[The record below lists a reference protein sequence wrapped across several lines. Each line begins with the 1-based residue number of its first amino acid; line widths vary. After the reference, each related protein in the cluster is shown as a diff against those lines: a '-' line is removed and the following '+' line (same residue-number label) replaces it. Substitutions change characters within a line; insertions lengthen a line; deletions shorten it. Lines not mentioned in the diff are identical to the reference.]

1 MSIKDI
7 ISKAFG
13 SKNAIAGLI
22 IVVFFALIALF
33 APILA
38 PSSGRDAYQM
48 PQGGYSIEPQ
58 APSAQHYFGTTEN
71 QYDLYYGIVWG
82 SRMAFKV
89 GITVVFF
96 ALLIGIIIGGA
107 AGFAGGWTDEI
118 LMRLTDI
125 IFAVPSMVLAM
136 VIAAMLGRDL
146 DNMMIALTV
155 VSWPSYARLVR
166 GGVLSVK
173 EREFVLA
180 ARALGASSL
189 RIFLKHIM
197 PNAIYPVVIM
207 ASLDIGYI
215 VLTAA
220 SLSFLGLGSPVGTAD
235 WGQLVALSR
244 NWILGGHGNPFAY
257 WYTIAV
263 PGGALL
269 LFVLAWNLLGDAFR
283 DILDT
288 SSRKA

>member
-1 MSIKDI
+1 MNIKDI
-7 ISKAFG
+7 ISKALG
-13 SKNAIAGLI
+13 SKNAVAGLI
-22 IVVFFALIALF
+22 IVVLFGLVALF

-58 APSAQHYFGTTEN
+58 APNAQHYFGTTEN

-180 ARALGASSL
+180 ARALGASPL
-189 RIFLKHIM
+189 RIFVKHIM

>member
-1 MSIKDI
+1 MTLKMLLNKILSN
-7 ISKAFG
+7 
-13 SKNAIAGLI
+13 KNAVAGLV
-22 IVVFFALIALF
+22 IVAFFALTALL

-38 PSSGRDAYQM
+38 PASGRDPYQM
-48 PQGGYSIEPQ
+48 PQAGYSIQPQ
-58 APSAQHYFGTTEN
+58 APSTQHYFGTTEN

-82 SRMAFKV
+82 GRMAFKV

-96 ALLIGIIIGGA
+96 ALLAGILIGGIA
-107 AGFAGGWTDEI
+107 AYGGGWIDEI
-118 LMRLTDI
+118 LMRFTDI

-146 DNMMIALTV
+146 ENMMIALTV

-166 GGVLSVK
+166 GAVLSIK

-180 ARALGASSL
+180 AKALGASRT
-189 RIFLKHIM
+189 RIFCRHII

-257 WYTIAV
+257 WYTIV
-263 PGGALL
+263 FPGGALL
-269 LFVLAWNLLGDAFR
+269 MFVLAWNLLGDAFR
-283 DILDT
+283 DILDAR
-288 SSRKA
+288 SSKS

>member
-58 APSAQHYFGTTEN
+58 APNAQHYFGTTEN

>member
-58 APSAQHYFGTTEN
+58 APNAQHYFGTTEN

-180 ARALGASSL
+180 VRSLGASSL

>member
-1 MSIKDI
+1 MTLKILFTKI
-7 ISKAFG
+7 LHN
-13 SKNAIAGLI
+13 KNALAGLI
-22 IVVFFALIALF
+22 IVAFFALTALF
-33 APILA
+33 APVLA
-38 PSSGRDAYQM
+38 PSSGRDPYQM
-48 PQGGYSIEPQ
+48 PQAGYSIQPQ
-58 APSAQHYFGTTEN
+58 APTAQHYFGTTEN

-82 SRMAFKV
+82 GRMAFKV

-96 ALLIGIIIGGA
+96 ALLAGILVGGIA
-107 AGFAGGWTDEI
+107 AYGGGWIDEI
-118 LMRLTDI
+118 LMRFTDI

-146 DNMMIALTV
+146 ENMMIALTA

-166 GGVLSVK
+166 GGVLSIK

-180 ARALGASSL
+180 AKALGAGPA
-189 RIFLKHIM
+189 RIFCKHII

-257 WYTIAV
+257 WYTILF

-288 SSRKA
+288 RASKS

>member
-1 MSIKDI
+1 MNIKDI
-7 ISKAFG
+7 ISKALV
-13 SKNAIAGLI
+13 SKNAAAGLI
-22 IVVFFALIALF
+22 IVVLFGLVALF

-58 APSAQHYFGTTEN
+58 APNAQHYFGTTEN

-96 ALLIGIIIGGA
+96 ALLIGIIVGGA

-180 ARALGASSL
+180 ARSLGASPL

>member
-1 MSIKDI
+1 MNIKDI
-7 ISKAFG
+7 ISKALV
-13 SKNAIAGLI
+13 SKNAAAGLI
-22 IVVFFALIALF
+22 IVALFALVALF

-58 APSAQHYFGTTEN
+58 APNAQHYFGTTEN

-96 ALLIGIIIGGA
+96 ALLIGIIVGGA

-180 ARALGASSL
+180 ARSLGASPL

>member
-7 ISKAFG
+7 ISKALG
-13 SKNAIAGLI
+13 SKNAAAGLI
-22 IVVFFALIALF
+22 IVALFGLVALF

-58 APSAQHYFGTTEN
+58 APNAQHYFGTTEN

-180 ARALGASSL
+180 ARSLGASPL

>member
-7 ISKAFG
+7 ISKALG

-22 IVVFFALIALF
+22 IVVLFALVALF

-58 APSAQHYFGTTEN
+58 APNAQHYFGTTEN

-96 ALLIGIIIGGA
+96 ALLIGIIVGGA

-180 ARALGASSL
+180 ARALGAGPL
-189 RIFLKHIM
+189 RIFLKHII

-257 WYTIAV
+257 WYTIAA

>member
-7 ISKAFG
+7 ISKALG

-58 APSAQHYFGTTEN
+58 APNAQHYFGTTEN

>member
-1 MSIKDI
+1 MNIKDI
-7 ISKAFG
+7 ISKALG
-13 SKNAIAGLI
+13 SKNAAAGLI
-22 IVVFFALIALF
+22 IVALFALVALF

-38 PSSGRDAYQM
+38 PASGRDAYQM

-58 APSAQHYFGTTEN
+58 APNAQHYFGTTEN

-96 ALLIGIIIGGA
+96 ALLIGIIVGGA

-180 ARALGASSL
+180 ARALGASPL

>member
-1 MSIKDI
+1 MNIKDI
-7 ISKAFG
+7 ISKALG
-13 SKNAIAGLI
+13 SKNAAAGLI
-22 IVVFFALIALF
+22 IVALFALVALF

-38 PSSGRDAYQM
+38 PASGRDAYQM

-58 APSAQHYFGTTEN
+58 APNAQHYFGTTEN

-180 ARALGASSL
+180 ARSLGASPL

>member
-1 MSIKDI
+1 MNIKDI
-7 ISKAFG
+7 ISKALG
-13 SKNAIAGLI
+13 SKNAVAGLI
-22 IVVFFALIALF
+22 IVVLFGLVALF

-48 PQGGYSIEPQ
+48 PQGGYSIEPH
-58 APSAQHYFGTTEN
+58 APNAQHYFGTTEN

-180 ARALGASSL
+180 ARALGASPL
-189 RIFLKHIM
+189 RIFAKHIM
-197 PNAIYPVVIM
+197 TNAIYPVVIM

>member
-1 MSIKDI
+1 MNIKDI
-7 ISKAFG
+7 ISKALG
-13 SKNAIAGLI
+13 SKNAVAGLI
-22 IVVFFALIALF
+22 IVVLFGLVALF

-58 APSAQHYFGTTEN
+58 APNAQHYFGTTEN

-180 ARALGASSL
+180 ARALGASPL
-189 RIFLKHIM
+189 RIFAKHIM
-197 PNAIYPVVIM
+197 PNAIYPVMIM